1 MRRADEKVLQQTR
14 SAKNERGNRNHG
26 RRENE
31 SELNHEEDSVV
42 RVELSIVFTLV
53 FLGLGALLVYESDVS
68 AGDLTQSV
76 RIIGGA
82 ALLAVGLTM
91 PMVMKKNRKWKKTSR
106 HSRHV

>member
-1 MRRADEKVLQQTR
+1 
-14 SAKNERGNRNHG
+14 
-26 RRENE
+26 
-31 SELNHEEDSVV
+31 V
-42 RVELSIVFTLV
+42 RVELSIVFTLLFLV
-53 FLGLGALLVYESDVS
+53 FGALLVS

-91 PMVMKKNRKWKKTSR
+91 PMVMKKNRKWKKPSR